1 MTIISLKQPSFL
13 KLMMLFLR
21 RIVLNIGPHG
31 KYCKCN
37 KWGLYVGLGCS
48 NPAYKLKIV
57 NID

>member
-1 MTIISLKQPSFL
+1 MISLKQPSFL

-48 NPAYKLKIV
+48 NPTYKLKIV